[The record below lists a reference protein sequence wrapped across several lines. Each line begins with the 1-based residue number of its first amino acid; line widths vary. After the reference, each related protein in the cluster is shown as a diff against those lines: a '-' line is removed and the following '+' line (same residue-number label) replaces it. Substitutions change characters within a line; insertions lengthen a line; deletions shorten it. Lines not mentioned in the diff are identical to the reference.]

1 MGVIYRGQWIF
12 RQIADTLS
20 DQLMSKI
27 NPRHLA
33 AIPFGLADQ
42 TWRAQDVLT
51 TDAEALT
58 LCPSLR
64 DRRSPMDSGM
74 RLE

>member
-1 MGVIYRGQWIF
+1 MGIIYRGQWIF
-12 RQIADTLS
+12 LQIAEVLS

-42 TWRAQDVLT
+42 TWRAQDALT
-51 TDAEALT
+51 TEAEALPCAPASET
-58 LCPSLR
+58 DAALWT
-64 DRRSPMDSGM
+64 
-74 RLE
+74 